1 VASSQVILLRKF
13 VDQKIVANQLQLRL
27 ANTGMIDSGINVN
40 MQIDRAI
47 DRNGGILGILV
58 KPCLL
63 LT

>member
-1 VASSQVILLRKF
+1 
-13 VDQKIVANQLQLRL
+13 
-27 ANTGMIDSGINVN
+27 MIDSGINVN